1 MPIDR
6 KDLNTTPERTIAPE
20 EEAKLRNE
28 VESGSM
34 LAMMIGTLGWKYL
47 NEKFISQRLDPRVIL
62 YASPEKLQDIR
73 AEQRVLFEM
82 TEFINKAIEN
92 SEKAH
97 KKLRK

>member
-1 MPIDR
+1 MTINR
-6 KDLNTTPERTIAPE
+6 MDLDTTPERIMTSNE
-20 EEAKLRNE
+20 EVKLRNE
-28 VESGSM
+28 IESGSM
-34 LAMMIGTLGWKYL
+34 LAMMVGTLGWKYL
-47 NEKFISQRLDPRVIL
+47 NEKFISQRLDPRVII
-62 YASPEKLQDIR
+62 YAPADKLQDIR

>member
-1 MPIDR
+1 M
-6 KDLNTTPERTIAPE
+6 DLDTTPERIMTSD

-34 LAMMIGTLGWKYL
+34 LSMMISSLGWKYL
-47 NEKFISQRLDPRVIL
+47 KEKFISRKLDHKVII
-62 YASPEKLQDIR
+62 YAPPDELQNIR

-82 TEFINKAIEN
+82 LEFINKAIEN